1 MTTLKE
7 ALRLVGQT
15 EDKQVVH
22 IVPYDKSP
30 LIYGEVL
37 SVKAVREKFDL
48 KRTYVDKIECC
59 YPDGQFLFWEFY
71 VYERNKNE

>member
-37 SVKAVREKFDL
+37 SVKDVREKFDL
-48 KRTYVDKIECC
+48 KRTYVHKIDYICFN
-59 YPDGQFLFWEFY
+59 DGQFLYWEFH
-71 VYERNKNE
+71 VFKR